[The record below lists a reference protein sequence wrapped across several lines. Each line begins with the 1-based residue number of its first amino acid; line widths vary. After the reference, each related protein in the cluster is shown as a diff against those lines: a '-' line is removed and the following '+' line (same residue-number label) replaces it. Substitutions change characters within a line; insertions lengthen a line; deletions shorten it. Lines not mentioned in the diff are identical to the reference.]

1 MTAPLYAIGR
11 FCSRHHYATIVV
23 WLVLA
28 AALVIAGQAAEGK
41 TNDNLTLPGTGSTQ
55 ATELLEEDLPN
66 QAYGNNPLTIV
77 SDKEPLTQPR
87 YREAIAE
94 TAKRLEAMPEVISAV
109 DPLSGQ
115 GSKSSLSP
123 DRRIAYIPVYLRIGP
138 GELTEAEAQA
148 VLNAAAPVEAAGLE
162 AAVGGYVGQQLS
174 KPSTE
179 ISEAIGLTAAVI
191 ILLFAFGTVTAMM
204 LPIVSAVIGLACA
217 LSIIRLLE
225 GVVQVPSVA
234 ATLAT
239 MIGLGVGIDYALF
252 IVTRH
257 KLQLGEGME
266 VRESIARAAAT
277 AGGAVVFAG
286 FTVVIALCSLAFAGI
301 PLVST
306 LGFTAAIAVLTAV
319 CAATTLLPAVLG
331 LLGPR
336 IDSLRVQL
344 GKTHPDDKRPHGW
357 LRWAGG
363 VAARPW
369 RSTVAALAVLIVLA
383 IPLLDLELGQND
395 ITALPKSTTARQSA
409 EAMREGFGQGSNGP
423 LLIAAEFRSAGEAKR
438 VTPGLQKAIGETG
451 NIAAVTPPA
460 FDPQGTTGV
469 FSAISESAP
478 WDDETVELVEGLRET
493 TIPAALKGTGATA
506 FVGGQTA
513 GYIDLATQISDKL
526 PLMIAIV
533 VGLSFIVLLI
543 AFRSLLIP
551 VKAAA
556 MNLLSVAASYG
567 VVTAVF
573 QWGWGASLI
582 GLDHSIPI
590 VSFVPLLMFAILFG
604 LSMDYEVFLLTQ
616 MREHY
621 KAHGDARRAVIEGL
635 ANTGRVITSAAAIMV
650 CVFTS
655 FVLSGNPIVKEFGV
669 GLAVAIAIDATLVRC
684 LLVPAVMVLAGKR
697 MWWLPSWLDRLVP
710 HVSIE
715 GEDYFARRDAAQPP
729 TGRKVESDSTFRP
742 VGPRIDVPAQSRQHA
757 DHAAHPRR
765 AGGGRRPARRDAQ
778 RRRARRR
785 CLRPRRAHR
794 RPRRLLRPLA
804 RRRHHL
810 RQADGPARRQ
820 AADHG
825 GAGLAGL
832 ARPPAGVGGDGDH
845 RPRDRRHRAARDRR
859 RARRGDR
866 RQLDGQAEDRAPDRR
881 RDRPDRRQPGPGLGR
896 RPRLPRRSRHPDQRR
911 RLLPRPAQAP
921 QVAGASSHSR
931 IVVWRRWCSPLSS
944 SVRRS
949 SSVP

>member
-1 MTAPLYAIGR
+1 VTAPLYAIGR
-11 FCSRHHYATIVV
+11 FCSRHHYPTIAV

-28 AALVIAGQAAEGK
+28 IVLVVAGQAADSK
-41 TNDNLTLPGTGSTQ
+41 TNDNLTLPGTGSTE
-55 ATELLEEDLPN
+55 ATELLEDNLPQ
-66 QAYGNNPLTIV
+66 QAYGNNPLVVV
-77 SDKEPLTQPR
+77 STGARLTSPR
-87 YREAIAE
+87 YSEAIAA
-94 TAKRLEAMPEVISAV
+94 TVKRLNAKADVNSAV
-109 DPLSGQ
+109 DPLSPQ
-115 GSKSSLSP
+115 GAEFLSP
-123 DRRIAYIPVYLRIGP
+123 DRRIAYIPVYLSIGP
-138 GELTEAEAQA
+138 GELTEDEAQG
-148 VLNAAAPVEAAGLE
+148 VLDTAAPVEAAGLE
-162 AAVGGYVGQQLS
+162 ASIGGYVGQQLS

-179 ISEAIGLTAAVI
+179 VSEAVGLTAAVI

-204 LPIVSAVIGLACA
+204 LPIASAVIGLACA
-217 LSIIRLLE
+217 LSILRLLE

-257 KLQLGEGME
+257 KLQLGEGMDLH
-266 VRESIARAAAT
+266 ESIARSTAT

-301 PLVST
+301 PLVTT

-319 CAATTLLPAVLG
+319 FAAATLLPALLG
-331 LLGPR
+331 LIGPR

-357 LRWAGG
+357 LRWADG

-395 ITALPKSTTARQSA
+395 ISALPKSTTARQSA
-409 EAMREGFGQGSNGP
+409 EGLREGFGQGSIGP
-423 LLIAAEFRSAGEAKR
+423 LLIASEFKSQGEAKR
-438 VTPGLQKAIGETG
+438 VMPSLQKVIDSAPNVVG
-451 NIAAVTPPA
+451 VSPPT
-460 FDPQGTTGV
+460 FDSRGTVGV
-469 FSAISESAP
+469 FSAVSESAP
-478 WDDETVELVEGLRET
+478 WDSETVELVEDLRET
-493 TIPAALKGTGATA
+493 TIPAALKGSEAVSY
-506 FVGGQTA
+506 VGGQTA
-513 GYIDLATQISDKL
+513 GYIDLATQIGDKL

-533 VGLSFIVLLI
+533 VALSFVVLLV

-621 KAHGDARRAVIEGL
+621 RAHGDAKRAVIEGL

-655 FVLSGNPIVKEFGV
+655 FVLNGNPIVKEFGV

-684 LLVPAVMVLAGKR
+684 LLVPAVMVLLGKR
-697 MWWLPSWLDRLVP
+697 MWWLPAWLDRIVP
-710 HVSIE
+710 HISIE
-715 GEDYFARRDAAQPP
+715 GEDYFAKRDDAA
-729 TGRKVESDSTFRP
+729 K
-742 VGPRIDVPAQSRQHA
+742 
-757 DHAAHPRR
+757 AA
-765 AGGGRRPARRDAQ
+765 
-778 RRRARRR
+778 
-785 CLRPRRAHR
+785 
-794 RPRRLLRPLA
+794 
-804 RRRHHL
+804 
-810 RQADGPARRQ
+810 
-820 AADHG
+820 
-825 GAGLAGL
+825 
-832 ARPPAGVGGDGDH
+832 
-845 RPRDRRHRAARDRR
+845 
-859 RARRGDR
+859 
-866 RQLDGQAEDRAPDRR
+866 
-881 RDRPDRRQPGPGLGR
+881 
-896 RPRLPRRSRHPDQRR
+896 
-911 RLLPRPAQAP
+911 
-921 QVAGASSHSR
+921 AGAE
-931 IVVWRRWCSPLSS
+931 
-944 SVRRS
+944 
-949 SSVP
+949 